1 VTRSDQAATGISLLY
16 VDAESP
22 PAAVAGA
29 PELTAE
35 RVGSAAA
42 ARERVAAAE
51 VDCVVSEYALP
62 DADGLDLLASV
73 RAERPELPFVLFTD
87 SGSETV
93 ASDALGAGAT
103 DYLPKSAGGEELR
116 ERVRRAVGS
125 RDVTEASGLAG
136 DRLRELT
143 NAFPDVAF
151 VLDEAGRYLEVLSG
165 PGTAEL
171 TTYEPE
177 ALVGRYVHDA
187 FEDETADR
195 FVDHI
200 RTTLES
206 GGVETTEYRVQ
217 TDQGERWFEGRVAP
231 LDEAIDGRRA
241 VVWVARDVTD
251 RRANERELAVRNDQL
266 RTLTKINDLI
276 NRILQSLVESVSRE
290 EIERAVCEGLANS
303 EFYQFAWV
311 GGPWVK
317 DEQMTPSV
325 VVGAD
330 REGVERLVEATSARP
345 ESENSFAQVVA
356 EGESIVVDDTAESE
370 RLSERERERMDELG
384 MASAVLVPLSYGDT
398 THGVLGISGACTDTF
413 GDRELTALETLGEV
427 VAFAINAVKN
437 RNVVL
442 SDTAVELEFRIPRSR
457 SVFGRIS
464 AELECEC
471 ALEGFVPVEDD
482 RLVEYV
488 AIDATERA
496 VAEHLAQFDRVSDYR
511 IVNGGEECLAEVVLS
526 ESGVDRLLKA
536 GTVVKSA
543 TAVDGEVTLVAE
555 APSDVDVR
563 SVVDDFRVAYPDS
576 ELRRKQQIDRPV
588 HTAQEFRRTL
598 TEELTDKQHNALQ
611 TAYFAGY
618 YDYPRGSTA
627 EEIADS
633 LGISSPTLHQHLRV
647 AQRKLVETFL
657 D

>member
-1 VTRSDQAATGISLLY
+1 
-16 VDAESP
+16 
-22 PAAVAGA
+22 VADA

-35 RVGSAAA
+35 RVESAAA
-42 ARERVAAAE
+42 ARQRLAAGG

-62 DADGLDLLASV
+62 EADGLDLLASV
-73 RAERPELPFVLFTD
+73 RAERPDLPFVIFTD

-125 RDVTEASGLAG
+125 REVAAESGLAG

-165 PGTAEL
+165 PETAEL

-195 FVDHI
+195 FFDHI
-200 RTTLES
+200 RTTLKS
-206 GGVETTEYRVQ
+206 GGVETTEYRIE
-217 TDQGERWFEGRVAP
+217 TDEGERWFEGRVAP
-231 LDEAIDGRRA
+231 LDEPVGGRRA
-241 VVWVARDVTD
+241 VVWVARDVTE

-266 RTLTKINDLI
+266 RTLTRVNDLI

-290 EIERAVCEGLANS
+290 EIERTVCEGLANS
-303 EFYQFAWV
+303 EFYQFVWV

-317 DEQMTPSV
+317 DERMTPSV

-330 REGVERLVEATSARP
+330 RDGVERLVEATSARP
-345 ESENSFAQVVA
+345 ADENAFARVVGDGESVVVA
-356 EGESIVVDDTAESE
+356 DTAEAE
-370 RLSERERERMDELG
+370 RLSERERECMRELG

-398 THGVLGISGACTDTF
+398 DHGVLGISGACTDTF

-437 RNVVL
+437 RNLML
-442 SDTAVELEFRIPRSR
+442 SDTAVELEFRIRQSR
-457 SVFGRIS
+457 SVFGRVS
-464 AELECEC
+464 TELGCEC
-471 ALEGFVPVEDD
+471 VLEGFVPIEDD
-482 RLVEYV
+482 RLLEYV
-488 AIDATERA
+488 SVDAPESA
-496 VAEHLAQFDRVSDYR
+496 VGDLLATFDRVREYR
-511 IVNGGEECLAEVVLS
+511 TVNGGEECLLEVVLS
-526 ESGVDRLLKA
+526 ESGVERLLKA

-543 TAVDGEVTLVAE
+543 TAVDGKVTLVTE
-555 APSDVDVR
+555 APSDVNVR
-563 SVVDDFRVAYPDS
+563 SVVDDFRVAFPDS

-598 TEELTDKQHNALQ
+598 TEELTDKQRNALQ
-611 TAYFAGY
+611 AAYFAGY

-627 EEIADS
+627 EEVADS
-633 LGISSPTLHQHLRV
+633 LGVSSPTLHQHLRA